1 MSQVVAEIRNVERAF
16 GPRRVLS
23 GIDLELRAG
32 EFVAIIGK
40 SGSGKSTL
48 LRILAGIDRDVT
60 GEVWASRRR
69 TMVFQDARLL
79 PWLTV
84 LQNVMLGVH
93 RREIASARGALAD
106 VGLDGRE
113 QAWPTTLSGGEA
125 QRVALARALVRRPR
139 LLLLDEPFGS
149 LDAITR
155 LQMHALMQ
163 RLHTAHRPGTLLVT
177 HDIDEA
183 LILADR
189 VLVLAG
195 GVFATEIDL
204 GGHAP
209 TRAAEVDRTALRQQL
224 LDALDLPSM

>member
-1 MSQVVAEIRNVERAF
+1 MSQVVAEVRNVERAF
-16 GPRRVLS
+16 GPRRVLA

-155 LQMHALMQ
+155 LQMHVLMQ
-163 RLHTAHRPGTLLVT
+163 RLHAAHRPGTLLVT

-183 LILADR
+183 LVLADR
-189 VLVLAG
+189 VLVLTG

-204 GGHAP
+204 GGPAP
-209 TRAAEVDRTALRQQL
+209 TRAADVDRTALRQQL
-224 LDALDLPSM
+224 LDALDLPST